1 MSQILIIKLI
11 VTIIVLATFI
21 YFLINFNQSKEFLTL
36 RKKLQTVITGFV
48 ATFFDTF
55 GIGSFAS
62 IFAFRNAFGLMED
75 NKRYNGSIVV
85 QATLPTLLQS
95 ILFLQLVKI
104 DSLTL
109 ITACIMIALG
119 GVVSGYFVKYVT
131 RNVIYNVMLVTFI
144 LTVIILLLNSMH
156 MLTIGGDLISVRG
169 TKLIVLGVVMFMAG
183 CLPAFGVGY
192 YSIVLVIIF
201 LLGLSPA
208 VAYPIMTTA
217 SAVQMPMTA
226 VPMIK
231 NRQYYSWSTLLM
243 AIPGC
248 LAVLIAAPIISKVD
262 ASYLKWV
269 LLVVIFYNIWTL
281 IKAKKEL
288 GNSVN

>member
-11 VTIIVLATFI
+11 VTIMVVATFI
-21 YFLINFNQSKEFLTL
+21 YFLINFSQSKELLSFP
-36 RKKLQTVITGFV
+36 KKLQTMITGFV
-48 ATFFDTF
+48 ATFLDTF

-95 ILFLQLVKI
+95 VLFLQLVKI

-109 ITACIMIALG
+109 ITACIMIAIG

-131 RNVIYNVMLVTFI
+131 RNAIYNVMLVTFI

-156 MLTIGGDLISVRG
+156 MLAVGGDLISVRG
-169 TKLIVLGVVMFMAG
+169 TKLIVLGIVMFMAG

-281 IKAKKEL
+281 VKAKRSLISNK
-288 GNSVN
+288 

>member
-11 VTIIVLATFI
+11 VTIMVVTTFI
-21 YFLINFNQSKEFLTL
+21 YFLINFSQSKELLSFS
-36 RKKLQTVITGFV
+36 KKLQTMITGFV
-48 ATFFDTF
+48 ATFLDTF

-75 NKRYNGSIVV
+75 NKKYNGSIVV

-95 ILFLQLVKI
+95 VLFLQLVKI

-109 ITACIMIALG
+109 ITACIMIAIG

-131 RNVIYNVMLVTFI
+131 RNAIYNVMLVTFI

-156 MLTIGGDLISVRG
+156 MLAVGGDLISVRG
-169 TKLIVLGVVMFMAG
+169 TKLIVLGIVMFMAG

-231 NRQYYSWSTLLM
+231 HREYYSWSILLM

-281 IKAKKEL
+281 VKAKKAL
-288 GNSVN
+288 RVTP

>member
-11 VTIIVLATFI
+11 VTILVVATFV
-21 YFLINFNQSKEFLTL
+21 YFLINFNQAKEVLNF
-36 RKKLQTVITGFV
+36 RQKWQTAVTGFV
-48 ATFFDTF
+48 STFFDTF

-62 IFAFRNAFGLMED
+62 IFAFRNAFGLMDD
-75 NKRYNGSIVV
+75 NKRFNGSMVV

-95 ILFLQLVKI
+95 ILFLQLVQI
-104 DSLTL
+104 DGLTL
-109 ITACIMIALG
+109 ITACVMIALG
-119 GVVSGYFVKYVT
+119 GVVSGYFVKFVT
-131 RNVIYNVMLVTFI
+131 RNAIYNVMLLTFI
-144 LTVIILLLNSMH
+144 ITVIILILNSMH
-156 MLTIGGDLISVRG
+156 MLSIGGSLIEVRG
-169 TKLIVLGVVMFMAG
+169 GKLIALGVVMFLAG

-192 YSIVLVIIF
+192 YSIVLVVIF

-231 NRQYYSWSTLLM
+231 NRQYYSWSAPLM
-243 AIPGC
+243 SIPGC
-248 LAVLIAAPIISKVD
+248 IAVMIAAPIISKVD
-262 ASYLKWV
+262 ASFLKWV

-281 IKAKKEL
+281 IKAKKAL
-288 GNSVN
+288 LVK

>member
-1 MSQILIIKLI
+1 
-11 VTIIVLATFI
+11 
-21 YFLINFNQSKEFLTL
+21 
-36 RKKLQTVITGFV
+36 
-48 ATFFDTF
+48 
-55 GIGSFAS
+55 
-62 IFAFRNAFGLMED
+62 
-75 NKRYNGSIVV
+75 
-85 QATLPTLLQS
+85 
-95 ILFLQLVKI
+95 
-104 DSLTL
+104 
-109 ITACIMIALG
+109 MIALG

-169 TKLIVLGVVMFMAG
+169 TKLIVLGIVMFMAG